1 METSD
6 DARDRVIQINL
17 AMLIV
22 EVIKQFTIYQPLNY
36 TENFYKYKVDSDAAF
51 YKHIPSDMS

>member
-17 AMLIV
+17 AMLII
-22 EVIKQFTIYQPLNY
+22 EVIKQFTIYQPINY
-36 TENFYKYKVDSDAAF
+36 TESFYKYKVDEGAAF
-51 YKHIPSDMS
+51 YK

>member
-17 AMLIV
+17 AMLII
-22 EVIKQFTIYQPLNY
+22 EVIKQFTIYQPINY
-36 TENFYKYKVDSDAAF
+36 TENFYKYKVDEGTAF
-51 YKHIPSDMS
+51 YKQIPSDMD